1 MNLKIIKHLDFCIF
15 VNFNIKNHLLII
27 QVHMK
32 HLILLKIPPHGK
44 VPMGGFEKCC
54 LLQQVLKSSVL
65 SSDSLCSEYPCC
77 FPTVQLLGWCLC
89 PKSWVSMFLA
99 RLTSLDMDTS
109 GFLLHIWSFL
119 TQFDLWF
126 CWSRLCR
133 RQSLGQKDVFS
144 SSSVITLQ
152 CEALRH

>member
-1 MNLKIIKHLDFCIF
+1 
-15 VNFNIKNHLLII
+15 
-27 QVHMK
+27 MK

-65 SSDSLCSEYPCC
+65 SSDSFCSEYPCC

-99 RLTSLDMDTS
+99 RLTSLDYFAPTELYTYS
-109 GFLLHIWSFL
+109 GFWQHFSFSYTFL
-119 TQFDLWF
+119 TSLVLLIQIMSTTNSTSFGSVFQFF
-126 CWSRLCR
+126 CDNTSMWSTKTLRWIN
-133 RQSLGQKDVFS
+133 S
-144 SSSVITLQ
+144 SILI
-152 CEALRH
+152 